1 MRTPSREA
9 GFSMVEILVVLLIL
23 GITLAASVP
32 AFTRYLASST
42 LDNAGS
48 EFAGRL
54 RLARQT
60 AVAQEVPQIVSWD
73 TVAKTYTIVSD
84 TNGDGIVQGG
94 EPILGPFTLPD
105 GIDLANDTGDPF
117 GGTTLTFNA
126 NGSASESG
134 SMVLSNAKN
143 GSVTLSVLSP
153 TGQVRLH

>member
-9 GFSMVEILVVLLIL
+9 GFSMVEILVVVLIM

-32 AFTRYLASST
+32 AFNRYLASNT
-42 LDNAGS
+42 LQNAGDV
-48 EFAGRL
+48 FAGRL

-73 TVAKTYTIVSD
+73 TAAGTYTIVSD

-94 EPILGPFTLPD
+94 EPSLGPFTLPD
-105 GIDLANDTGDPF
+105 GIALANDPGDPF
-117 GGTTLTFNA
+117 AGTTLTFNP
-126 NGSASESG
+126 NGGASQSG
-134 SMVLSNAKN
+134 SVVLSNTKN
-143 GSVTLSVLSP
+143 GSMTLSVLSP